1 MFYKNN
7 VSFNLIFSML
17 AKDTMIYQSNDGSF
31 GDQYLR
37 CSKIGQNS
45 KKKKKKRML
54 KAS

>member
-45 KKKKKKRML
+45 KKKKKRML